1 MVGRLERWLAEVR
14 DQFSIAS
21 DADTLKDNLALL
33 RHLPLSAH
41 ELDRLRDMTLKLKR
55 WQNDPPTRKE
65 LSEFAHA
72 VRQLRNAAAHRDRD
86 DAVPR
91 SAYALDEEDDDA

>member
-1 MVGRLERWLAEVR
+1 MR

-21 DADTLKDNLALL
+21 EADTLKDSLALL
-33 RHLPLSAH
+33 RYLPLSAD
-41 ELDRLRDMTLKLKR
+41 EMDRLRDATLNLKR
-55 WQNDPPTRKE
+55 WQNDPPARKE
-65 LSEFAHA
+65 LSEFMHA
-72 VRQLRNAAAHRDRD
+72 VRQLRNAAVHRDRD